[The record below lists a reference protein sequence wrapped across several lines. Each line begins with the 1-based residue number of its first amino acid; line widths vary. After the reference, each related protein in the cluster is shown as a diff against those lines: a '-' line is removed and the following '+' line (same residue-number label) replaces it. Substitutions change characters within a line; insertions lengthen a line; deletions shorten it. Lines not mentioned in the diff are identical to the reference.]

1 MTTFSTRY
9 KHLNAAQKQAVDTID
24 GPLLVIA
31 GPGTGKTELL
41 SMRTANILQ
50 KTDTLPQ
57 NILCLT
63 FTDSGATAMRERLSQ
78 IIGPTAYKVAI
89 HTFHSFGTEVINQN
103 NQYFYQGADF
113 KPADELAQ
121 HEILTSIFDEL
132 DYTNPLASKLADD
145 YTHRSDAARVISELK
160 QAGLTSDELVHI
172 IQANES
178 VLDAIEKDL
187 AAIFAGKIGT
197 TMLASLVPLA
207 QKVAALPQPAL
218 PPGITPLANILA
230 LSMAHAFDEAVESG
244 KTTSI
249 TAWRNQWMEKNEAGE
264 FVFKDRKRYSKLR
277 AMSHIYYAYLTRME
291 QAGLYD
297 YDDMILNVIHA
308 MELHKDLRFNL
319 QEKYQYILVDEFQ
332 DTNLAQLRI
341 LFDLTD
347 SPTGDAPNIMA
358 VGDDDQAIYSF
369 QGADINNIHRFSDK
383 YPGFRSIVLTDNYR
397 SAEVILQAAR
407 AVIVQGSERLE
418 QTMGLD
424 KQLTAHATP
433 SQPSVTLHELSHSSV
448 ERSWIAAQIRQT
460 IDQGTPPETIAVLAR
475 HHKELVALAP
485 YLIDAGIPVSYE
497 RRENILDSPVVQTLE
512 LIARV
517 ITAIADGEHEEA
529 NAHLPELLAHP
540 MYGFSAESIWRLSL
554 ASSRN
559 HLSWLETMMTTAAFK
574 PFAEWI
580 ISQASMVTREP
591 MELMI
596 DRLIGVPTETVGDEI
611 VGFASPMY
619 GHYFGDTARDHHP
632 STYLDS
638 LEALRTVRDHLREY
652 KPDETLLLPDLL
664 DFIDA
669 HRRLGTRIT
678 TVRRA
683 TTATSAVHLMTAH
696 KSKGLE
702 FNHVFVVG
710 AIDSAWG
717 ERVRS
722 RSRLIGYPANLPLA
736 PSGGNYDERLRLF
749 YVAMTRAKQSLTI
762 SYSAADDLERTQL
775 LASFLVGT
783 SLEPIVEQIQ
793 ITKKDAVHDQV
804 LAWHDRLT
812 TAPTDDM
819 KTLLQPTLDSY
830 KLSITHLN
838 NFIDITRG
846 GPSHFLL
853 NNLLRFPQ
861 AKSSNASYGTA
872 IHRTLQ
878 KAHNHLTATG
888 ERRPI
893 EDILGDFINELHD
906 QHLPPDDEAL
916 FAKRGADSLSSF
928 LRTCYGDFAPGQKT
942 ELSFGNQ
949 GVVLGSAILTGSL
962 DVATIDGDKLTV
974 TDYKTGKPSRDWQGK
989 TDWEKIKLHKYRQQL
1004 MFYQLLT
1011 QHSRDYAKYSF
1022 ERGVLQFVEPDAAG
1036 RVHALDAHFTSEEL
1050 ADFTKLIQAVWRSIT
1065 SLDFPDISSYE
1076 PNYKG
1081 ILQFEADL
1089 VDKYSS

>member
-1 MTTFSTRY
+1 MTNFSTRY
-9 KHLNAAQKQAVDTID
+9 KNLNPAQKQAVDTID

-50 KTDTLPQ
+50 KTDTLPE

-63 FTDSGATAMRERLSQ
+63 FTDSGANAMRERLSQ
-78 IIGPTAYKVAI
+78 IIGPAAYKVAI
-89 HTFHSFGTEVINQN
+89 HTFHSFGTEVISQN

-121 HEILTSIFDEL
+121 YEILTSILDEL
-132 DYTNPLASKLADD
+132 DYTNPLASKLSDE
-145 YTHRSDAARVISELK
+145 YTHRSDAARIISELK
-160 QAGLTSDELVHI
+160 QAGLTSDELVRI
-172 IQANES
+172 IQANET
-178 VLDAIEKDL
+178 VLDVIERDL
-187 AAIFAGKIGT
+187 ASTFAGKIST
-197 TMLASLVPLA
+197 TMLANLVPLA
-207 QKVAALPQPAL
+207 QKVAHLPQPVL
-218 PPGITPLANILA
+218 PPGITPLSNILA
-230 LSMAHAFDEAVESG
+230 LSMAHAFDAAVETG
-244 KTTSI
+244 KTTTI
-249 TAWRNQWMEKNEAGE
+249 TAWRNKWMEKNEAGE
-264 FVFKDRKRYSKLR
+264 FVFKDRKRYAKLR
-277 AMSHIYYAYLTRME
+277 AMSHVYYSYLTRME

-308 MELHKDLRFNL
+308 METHSDLKYNL
-319 QEKYQYILVDEFQ
+319 QEKYHYILVDEFQ

-347 SPTGDAPNIMA
+347 TATGDAPNIMA

-369 QGADINNIHRFSDK
+369 QGADINNIHRFAAQ
-383 YPGFRSIVLTDNYR
+383 YPGFTSIVLTDNYR
-397 SAEVILQAAR
+397 SADVILQAAR
-407 AVIVQGSERLE
+407 AVITQGGERLE
-418 QTMGLD
+418 QTMGLN
-424 KQLTAHATP
+424 KQLTAHASP
-433 SQPSVTLHELSHSSV
+433 QKPSVRLHELSHPST
-448 ERSWIAAQIRQT
+448 ERSWIAQQIMQA
-460 IDQGTPPETIAVLAR
+460 INNGTPPETIAVLAR

-485 YLIDAGIPVSYE
+485 YLVDAGTPVSYE
-497 RRENILDSPVVQTLE
+497 RRENILESSVVQTLE

-517 ITAIADGEHEEA
+517 VTAIAEGEHDEA
-529 NAHLPELLAHP
+529 NAQLPELLAHP

-554 ASSRN
+554 AAHRN
-559 HLSWLETMMTTAAFK
+559 RLSWLETMMTSAPFK
-574 PFAEWI
+574 PLADWL
-580 ISQASMVTREP
+580 ISQAGTIAREP
-591 MELMI
+591 MELVI

-611 VGFASPMY
+611 IGFSSPMY
-619 GHYFGDTARDHHP
+619 GYYFGDDARDQHA
-632 STYLDS
+632 SSYLDA

-652 KPDETLLLPDLL
+652 KPDQTLLLPDFL

-683 TTATSAVHLMTAH
+683 TTAASAVQLMTAH

-702 FNHVFVVG
+702 FDHVFVIG
-710 AIDSAWG
+710 AIDTAWG

-736 PSGGNYDERLRLF
+736 PSGGSYDERLRLF
-749 YVAMTRAKQSLTI
+749 YVAMTRAKQTLTL

-775 LASFLVGT
+775 LASFLTGT
-783 SLEPIVEQIQ
+783 ELTPIIETLTSTDEEALQNQ
-793 ITKKDAVHDQV
+793 E

-819 KTLLQPTLDSY
+819 KVLLQPLLDSY

-846 GPSHFLL
+846 GPAHFLL

-861 AKSSNASYGTA
+861 AKSANAAYGTA

-888 ERRPI
+888 ERRPV
-893 EDILGDFINELHD
+893 EDVLGDFINELHD
-906 QHLPPDDEAL
+906 QHLASDDEVL
-916 FAKRGADSLSSF
+916 FAKRGADSLSAF
-928 LRTCYGDFAPGQKT
+928 LRTCYGDFIPGQKT
-942 ELSFGNQ
+942 ELGFGNQ
-949 GVVLGSAILTGSL
+949 GVVINGATLTGSL
-962 DVATIDGDKLTV
+962 DVATIADKKLTV

-1011 QHSRDYAKYSF
+1011 EHSRDYSNYEF
-1022 ERGVLQFVEPDAAG
+1022 ERGVLQFVEPDQSG
-1036 RVHALDAHFTSEEL
+1036 RIHALEANFTKDEL
-1050 ADFTKLIQAVWRSIT
+1050 TDFTKLIGAVWQAIT
-1065 SLDFPDISSYE
+1065 TLDFPDVSEYE